1 MAVTPDISR
10 QTIMEFGLNRTLYI
24 NLLGTAAMATIGTGS
39 VAGSFVNLP
48 AGSGYACGTISGAT
62 WQHAAAGGTSTYTG
76 GTFTTTF
83 TGSVGNVQG
92 YAITTAVAGTFAAP
106 QGTLVAVETFSSAQ
120 MVSANGD
127 KINVVPT
134 VKMV

>member
-1 MAVTPDISR
+1 MAITPDQSR
-10 QTIMEFGLNRTLYI
+10 QDLGLNGLNRTLYI
-24 NLLGTAAMATIGTGS
+24 NLLGTAAMATIAAGS
-39 VAGSFVNLP
+39 VAGSYVNLP
-48 AGSGYACGTISGAT
+48 AGSGYACGTIAGTAWGA
-62 WQHAAAGGTSTYTG
+62 ASAGGTSTFTD
-76 GTFTTTF
+76 GTFVTTF

-106 QGTLVAVETFSSAQ
+106 QGTLVAIEAFNTAQ

-134 VKMV
+134 IKLV